1 CDPEVAGRQVGAGV
15 IAFHVGSHGVADTPG
30 RVDPGPPGGGLTGWK
45 LLQNLQGTGDV
56 GVAATRTP
64 GVGQCLRVQDQDAF
78 TVEEGDVCGVGLVAE
93 PCAVTTHQVPLAA
106 DDIGQGVGRGVQAGG
121 GPARIRPGSGDAHA
135 LFADER
141 IGKECV

>member
-56 GVAATRTP
+56 RVAATRTP
-64 GVGQCLRVQDQDAF
+64 GGGQGLRLQDQDAF
-78 TVEEGDVCGVGLVAE
+78 TVEEGDVCGEGL
-93 PCAVTTHQVPLAA
+93 LA
-106 DDIGQGVGRGVQAGG
+106 DAGD
-121 GPARIRPGSGDAHA
+121 RTSH
-135 LFADER
+135 
-141 IGKECV
+141 